1 MCWLRKALASR
12 VRQKVF
18 LSSAPQASVCGSGRG
33 SGTGNGA

>member
-18 LSSAPQASVCGSGRG
+18 LSSAPAASVCGSGRG
-33 SGTGNGA
+33 RATGKGA